1 MAVPFGI
8 GYKLNVSNW
17 IGLGLEWAPRK
28 TFTDYLD
35 DVSSTYVGID
45 KFSLKPKD
53 PSRALQDR
61 SVELNPNNALG
72 RTGKQRGNSATR
84 DQYLMC
90 LFSVSWHFTTYRCP
104 NYMDKELISTY

>member
-1 MAVPFGI
+1 MWLKGGVN
-8 GYKLNVSNW
+8 LT
-17 IGLGLEWAPRK
+17 LEIASRL

-45 KFSLKPKD
+45 RFPVTPKN
-53 PSRALQDR
+53 PAYALQDR
-61 SVELNPNNALG
+61 SVELDPLNPLG
-72 RTGKQRGNSATR
+72 RKGKQRGNSSTR

-104 NYMDKELISTY
+104 EFMRKDLISTY